1 MVDRMVEQRVLSYVH
16 HKSRNSAEIALL
28 GFKLGGTMK
37 YAFVVSLIS
46 LASSIMVFGCASSQQ
61 AATPS
66 PPLAPKWVMKTPG
79 DSTSIYGVGVAN
91 IGSDAFFACQK
102 AEDAARQEV
111 AKLVVVRVKNLM
123 DAFLQQHQDFV
134 NMDSLGL
141 VEFTQS
147 VSRAV
152 GQAALSGSLILE
164 DWQDKEIKMMYALAT
179 ITKMVIV
186 RHVRNNVSAHSQTAF
201 QRQKTDDAL
210 RAMDRAL
217 ASWNVSK

>member
-1 MVDRMVEQRVLSYVH
+1 
-16 HKSRNSAEIALL
+16 
-28 GFKLGGTMK
+28 MK